1 MSNKMKVDLSGKTA
15 IVTGAGGVIGKAISL
30 ALAANGAKVVL
41 TGRSRGP
48 LEIVENEI
56 KAAGGECTIIQS
68 DISDKAKIQN
78 LVDETLKTY
87 GSIDIL
93 VNNAGVNGNQAQRVN
108 FWEYDDELFDK
119 IIATDLNGVYYLS
132 KPVAAQMVKQGSGS
146 IINVASV
153 TGLVP
158 LRLQCAYCAAKAGVI
173 NLTKAMAIE
182 IADKGVR
189 VNAIAPG
196 SVLNE
201 QLKEVFYND
210 KQRSEAMLSHI
221 PMHRTGETEEEA
233 AMVCFLAS
241 DDASY
246 ITGSVNTID
255 GGWSVGYSRDF

>member
-30 ALAANGAKVVL
+30 ALAANGAKIVL

-48 LEIVENEI
+48 LEAVENEI
-56 KAAGGECTIIQS
+56 KTAGGECTIIQC
-68 DISDKAKIQN
+68 DVSDKAKIQN

-108 FWEYDDELFDK
+108 FWEYDDELFDR

-158 LRLQCAYCAAKAGVI
+158 LRLQCA
-173 NLTKAMAIE
+173 
-182 IADKGVR
+182 
-189 VNAIAPG
+189 
-196 SVLNE
+196 
-201 QLKEVFYND
+201 
-210 KQRSEAMLSHI
+210 
-221 PMHRTGETEEEA
+221 
-233 AMVCFLAS
+233 
-241 DDASY
+241 
-246 ITGSVNTID
+246 
-255 GGWSVGYSRDF
+255 

>member
-1 MSNKMKVDLSGKTA
+1 MSETLKVDLRGKTA
-15 IVTGAGGVIGKAISL
+15 IVTGAGGVIGKAISK
-30 ALAANGAKVVL
+30 ALASNGAKVVL
-41 TGRSRGP
+41 TGRTAAS
-48 LEIVENEI
+48 LERSAEEI
-56 KAAGGECTIIQS
+56 RAAGGECVVITC
-68 DISDKAKIQN
+68 DVSDKTQIAE
-78 LVDETLKTY
+78 LVDETLRLY
-87 GSIDIL
+87 GSTDIR
-93 VNNAGVNGNQAQRVN
+93 VNNAGMNGNQDQRVN
-108 FWEYDDELFDK
+108 FWEYDDDLFDR
-119 IIATDLNGVYYLS
+119 IIQTDLCGVYYLS

-153 TGLVP
+153 TGIVP
-158 LRLQCAYCAAKAGVI
+158 LRLQCAYCAAKAAVI

-221 PMHRTGETEEEA
+221 PMHRTGEPSEEA
-233 AMVCFLAS
+233 TMVCFLAS

-246 ITGSVNTID
+246 ITGSVNVVD

>member
-1 MSNKMKVDLSGKTA
+1 MSEKMHVDLSGKTA
-15 IVTGAGGVIGKAISL
+15 IVTGAGGVIGRAISK
-30 ALAANGAKVVL
+30 ALAVNGAKVVL
-41 TGRSRGP
+41 TGRSGAP
-48 LEIVENEI
+48 LEVTRAEI
-56 KAAGGECTIIQS
+56 QAAGGECTIILS
-68 DISDKAKIQN
+68 DVSDKAKIGQ
-78 LVDETLKTY
+78 LVEVTLNTY

-108 FWEYDDELFDK
+108 FWEYDDELFDR
-119 IIATDLNGVYYLS
+119 IIGTDLNGVYYLS

-153 TGLVP
+153 TGIVP

-173 NLTKAMAIE
+173 NLTKAMALE

-201 QLKEVFYND
+201 QLKEVFYSD
-210 KQRSEAMLSHI
+210 KNRSAAMLSHI
-221 PMHRTGETEEEA
+221 PMHRTGEAEEEA

-246 ITGSVNTID
+246 VTGSVNVID